1 MNVCDPKYQ
10 TFSFSNINS
19 FKENKMH
26 EEINQVQSDV
36 HLYEDFI
43 SSSMYLQ
50 DFDEIF
56 QPKHLGAITQDILDN
71 IKETN

>member
-1 MNVCDPKYQ
+1 MCVTLNTKRSLFQ
-10 TFSFSNINS
+10 ISTRS
-19 FKENKMH
+19 KENNMH
-26 EEINQVQSDV
+26 EELNQIQSDV

-43 SSSMYLQ
+43 SSSMFLQ

-71 IKETN
+71 IKEAN

>member
-1 MNVCDPKYQ
+1 MCVTLNTKRSLFQ
-10 TFSFSNINS
+10 TLTRS
-19 FKENKMH
+19 KENKMH
-26 EEINQVQSDV
+26 EEFNQVQSDV

-50 DFDEIF
+50 DFEEIF
-56 QPKHLGAITQDILDN
+56 QPKHLGAITQDILDT

>member
-1 MNVCDPKYQ
+1 MYVTLNTKRSLFE
-10 TFSFSNINS
+10 TSTRS
-19 FKENKMH
+19 KENNMH
-26 EEINQVQSDV
+26 EELNQIQSDV

>member
-1 MNVCDPKYQ
+1 MCVTLNTKRSLFQ
-10 TFSFSNINS
+10 TSTRS
-19 FKENKMH
+19 KENNMH
-26 EEINQVQSDV
+26 EELNQIQSDV

-56 QPKHLGAITQDILDN
+56 QPKPLGAITQDILDN

>member
-1 MNVCDPKYQ
+1 MCVTLNTKRSLFL
-10 TFSFSNINS
+10 TSTRS
-19 FKENKMH
+19 KENKML
-26 EEINQVQSDV
+26 EEFNQVQSDV

-56 QPKHLGAITQDILDN
+56 QPKHLGAITQDIIDN

>member
-1 MNVCDPKYQ
+1 MCVTLNTKRSLFQ
-10 TFSFSNINS
+10 ILTRS
-19 FKENKMH
+19 KENKMH
-26 EEINQVQSDV
+26 EEFNQVQSDV

-50 DFDEIF
+50 EFDEIF
-56 QPKHLGAITQDILDN
+56 QPKHLGAITQDIIEN

>member
-1 MNVCDPKYQ
+1 MCVTLNTKRSLFQ
-10 TFSFSNINS
+10 TSTRS
-19 FKENKMH
+19 KENKML
-26 EEINQVQSDV
+26 EEFNQVQSDV

-56 QPKHLGAITQDILDN
+56 QPKHLGAITQDIIDN
-71 IKETN
+71 IKETK

>member
-1 MNVCDPKYQ
+1 MCVTLNTKRSLFQ
-10 TFSFSNINS
+10 TLTRS
-19 FKENKMH
+19 KENKMH
-26 EEINQVQSDV
+26 EELNQVQSDV

-43 SSSMYLQ
+43 SSSIYLQ

-56 QPKHLGAITQDILDN
+56 QPKQLGTLTQNIIDD

>member
-1 MNVCDPKYQ
+1 MCVTLNTKRSLFQ
-10 TFSFSNINS
+10 TSTRS
-19 FKENKMH
+19 KENNMH
-26 EEINQVQSDV
+26 EEFNQVQSDV

-56 QPKHLGAITQDILDN
+56 QPKHLGAITQDIIDN

>member
-1 MNVCDPKYQ
+1 MCVTLNNKRSLLQ
-10 TFSFSNINS
+10 TSTRS
-19 FKENKMH
+19 KENNMH
-26 EEINQVQSDV
+26 EELNQIQSDV

-56 QPKHLGAITQDILDN
+56 QPKHLGVITQDILDN

>member
-1 MNVCDPKYQ
+1 MGVTLNTKHSLFK
-10 TFSFSNINS
+10 TSTRS
-19 FKENKMH
+19 KENNMH
-26 EEINQVQSDV
+26 EELNQIQSDV

-43 SSSMYLQ
+43 NSSMYLQ

-56 QPKHLGAITQDILDN
+56 QPKQLGTLTQNIIDD

>member
-1 MNVCDPKYQ
+1 MCVTLNTKRSLFA
-10 TFSFSNINS
+10 TSTRS
-19 FKENKMH
+19 KENNMH
-26 EEINQVQSDV
+26 EELNQIQSDV

>member
-1 MNVCDPKYQ
+1 MCVTLNTKRSLFK
-10 TFSFSNINS
+10 TSTRS
-19 FKENKMH
+19 KENNMH
-26 EEINQVQSDV
+26 EEFNQVQSDV

-56 QPKHLGAITQDILDN
+56 QPKHLGAITQDIIDN

>member
-1 MNVCDPKYQ
+1 MCVTLNTKRSLFQ
-10 TFSFSNINS
+10 TSTRS
-19 FKENKMH
+19 KENNMH
-26 EEINQVQSDV
+26 EELNQIQSDV

-50 DFDEIF
+50 NFDEIF

>member
-1 MNVCDPKYQ
+1 
-10 TFSFSNINS
+10 
-19 FKENKMH
+19 MH
-26 EEINQVQSDV
+26 EELNQIQSDV

-56 QPKHLGAITQDILDN
+56 QTKQLGTLTQNIIDDIQ
-71 IKETN
+71 ETK

>member
-1 MNVCDPKYQ
+1 MCVTLNTKRSLFQ
-10 TFSFSNINS
+10 TLTRS
-19 FKENKMH
+19 KENKMH
-26 EEINQVQSDV
+26 EEFNQVQSDV

-56 QPKHLGAITQDILDN
+56 QPKHLGAITQDILDT

>member
-1 MNVCDPKYQ
+1 MN
-10 TFSFSNINS
+10 
-19 FKENKMH
+19 
-26 EEINQVQSDV
+26 EEFNQVQSDV

-50 DFDEIF
+50 DFEEIF
-56 QPKHLGAITQDILDN
+56 QPKQLGAITQEILDN

>member
-1 MNVCDPKYQ
+1 MCVTLNTKRSLFQ
-10 TFSFSNINS
+10 TLTRS
-19 FKENKMH
+19 KENKMH
-26 EEINQVQSDV
+26 EEFNQVQSDV

-43 SSSMYLQ
+43 SSSLYLQ

>member
-1 MNVCDPKYQ
+1 MCVTLNTKRSLFQ
-10 TFSFSNINS
+10 TLTRS
-19 FKENKMH
+19 KENKMH
-26 EEINQVQSDV
+26 EELNQVQSDV

-43 SSSMYLQ
+43 SSSIYLQ

-71 IKETN
+71 

>member
-1 MNVCDPKYQ
+1 MCVTLNTKRSLFQ
-10 TFSFSNINS
+10 TSTRS
-19 FKENKMH
+19 KENNMH
-26 EEINQVQSDV
+26 EELNQIQSDV

-56 QPKHLGAITQDILDN
+56 QPKQLVTLTQNIIDD

>member
-1 MNVCDPKYQ
+1 MCVTLNTKRSLFQ
-10 TFSFSNINS
+10 TLARS
-19 FKENKMH
+19 KENNMH
-26 EEINQVQSDV
+26 EELNKIQSDV

-56 QPKHLGAITQDILDN
+56 QPKQLDTLTQNIIDD

>member
-1 MNVCDPKYQ
+1 MCVTLNTKRSLFQ
-10 TFSFSNINS
+10 TLTRS
-19 FKENKMH
+19 KENNMH
-26 EEINQVQSDV
+26 EELNQIQSDI

-56 QPKHLGAITQDILDN
+56 QPKQLSTLTQNIIDD
-71 IKETN
+71 IKESN

>member
-1 MNVCDPKYQ
+1 MCVTLNTKRSLFE
-10 TFSFSNINS
+10 TSTRS
-19 FKENKMH
+19 KENNMH
-26 EEINQVQSDV
+26 EELNQIKSDV

-71 IKETN
+71 LKDTN

>member
-1 MNVCDPKYQ
+1 MCVTLNTKHSLFQ
-10 TFSFSNINS
+10 TSTRS
-19 FKENKMH
+19 KENNMH
-26 EEINQVQSDV
+26 EELNQIQSDV

-56 QPKHLGAITQDILDN
+56 PPEQLGTLTQNILDD

>member
-1 MNVCDPKYQ
+1 MCVTLNTKRSLFQ
-10 TFSFSNINS
+10 TSTRS
-19 FKENKMH
+19 KENNMH
-26 EEINQVQSDV
+26 EEFNQVQSDV

>member
-1 MNVCDPKYQ
+1 MCDPKHQ

-19 FKENKMH
+19 FKENAMN
-26 EEINQVQSDV
+26 EEFNQVQSDV

-50 DFDEIF
+50 DFEEIF

>member
-1 MNVCDPKYQ
+1 MGVTLNSKRSLFQ
-10 TFSFSNINS
+10 TSTRS
-19 FKENKMH
+19 KENNMH
-26 EEINQVQSDV
+26 EELNQIQSDV

-43 SSSMYLQ
+43 NSSMYLQ

-56 QPKHLGAITQDILDN
+56 QTKQLGALTQSIIDD

>member
-1 MNVCDPKYQ
+1 MCVTLNTKRSLFQ
-10 TFSFSNINS
+10 TSTRS
-19 FKENKMH
+19 KENKMH
-26 EEINQVQSDV
+26 EEFNQAQYDV

-56 QPKHLGAITQDILDN
+56 QPKQLGTLTQNIIDD

>member
-1 MNVCDPKYQ
+1 MCVTLNTKRSLFQ
-10 TFSFSNINS
+10 TLTRS
-19 FKENKMH
+19 KENKMH
-26 EEINQVQSDV
+26 EEFNQVQSDV

>member
-1 MNVCDPKYQ
+1 MCVTLNTKRSLFQ
-10 TFSFSNINS
+10 TSTRS
-19 FKENKMH
+19 KENNMH
-26 EEINQVQSDV
+26 EELNQIQSDV

-56 QPKHLGAITQDILDN
+56 QPKHLGAITKDILDN

>member
-1 MNVCDPKYQ
+1 MCVTLNNKRSLFQ
-10 TFSFSNINS
+10 TLTRS
-19 FKENKMH
+19 KENKMH
-26 EEINQVQSDV
+26 EEFNQVQSDV

>member
-1 MNVCDPKYQ
+1 MCVTLNTKRSLFQ
-10 TFSFSNINS
+10 TLTRS
-19 FKENKMH
+19 KENKMH
-26 EEINQVQSDV
+26 EEFNQVQSDV

-50 DFDEIF
+50 DFEEIF

-71 IKETN
+71 